1 MLTTKRPSTSPAKRV
16 LFTSACKPIPVFL
29 NRFLSIDDVSYRFI
43 VDQGPFSATADIPC
57 FSLHFLAQNI
67 AAPSVVLEW
76 PTFDELGA
84 ELQSAQYDFVGITC
98 KVIDMD
104 RLAEMIAFIRRVSLH
119 SKIVLGGYGTLALN
133 EPQFIGIRDAVD
145 HVCWTGDGVK
155 FFRGL
160 LGEPTNRGIQAHLP
174 VETVRIPWMAGLG
187 SFFSQGVQAGYL
199 LSALGCVWK
208 CEFCATSAYTGGQT
222 VDVMT
227 PAEIVAS
234 MKWYYR
240 HHQTMKH
247 VFVMDEELLL
257 RKNKVNAIGELIRQD
272 TEFGLEKMTYL
283 AFGTIK
289 AISRWDPEELL
300 LNGVGE
306 VWTGIESKFSYQRKK
321 AEVDQRDL
329 IRGLAAVGIEPQLS
343 WIIGDDCQTTENI
356 QEDIDYLAS
365 FEPTTI
371 QLTTLTALPGTAL
384 FKRLKADNRVP
395 EKLDP
400 GEYHLFGNTMT
411 SLHFTHEERVKI
423 ILQTYQRIY
432 EQLGPSALRALV
444 VYMNGYEFCSR
455 SSNPTLN
462 GPKRTFFRNKIEAG
476 IFQIKLAIELAPA
489 PPARKAMEDLRARY
503 VELFGPIRK
512 SVQKLADRALML
524 AEAEMKRRGSQGSSS
539 VREVPLK
546 RFDYPGQVVEEVSE
560 PVVSTSALIPP
571 SALDSTQDAGAGD

>member
-1 MLTTKRPSTSPAKRV
+1 MRPSTSPAKRV

-67 AAPSVVLEW
+67 GAPSVVLEW
-76 PTFDELGA
+76 PTFEELGA
-84 ELQSAQYDFVGITC
+84 ELQSAHYDFVGITC

-104 RLAEMIAFIRRVSLH
+104 RLAEMIAFIRQVSPH

-160 LGEPTNRGIQAHLP
+160 LEEPTNRGIQAHLP
-174 VETVRIPWMAGLG
+174 VETVRIPWMSGLG
-187 SFFSQGVQAGYL
+187 SFFAGGVQAGYL

-222 VDVMT
+222 VEVMS
-227 PAEIVAS
+227 PAEIVES

-272 TEFGLEKMTYL
+272 PEFGLDKMTYL

-306 VWTGIESKFSYQRKK
+306 VWTGIESKFSYQKKK

-343 WIIGDDCQTTENI
+343 WIIGDDCQTKENI

-371 QLTTLTALPGTAL
+371 QLTTLSALPGTAL
-384 FKRLKADNRVP
+384 FKRLKVDSRVP
-395 EKLDP
+395 DPIEP

-411 SLHFTHEERVKI
+411 SLHFTHEERVNI
-423 ILQTYQRIY
+423 ILATYKRIY
-432 EQLGPSALRALV
+432 EQLGPSALRALG

-455 SSNPTLN
+455 SSNPILN

-476 IFQIKLAIELAPA
+476 IFQTKLAIELAPA
-489 PPARKAMEDLRARY
+489 APARKAMEDLQARY
-503 VELFGPIRK
+503 VELFGPIRR
-512 SVQKLADRALML
+512 SIQKLADRALAL
-524 AEAEMKRRGSQGSSS
+524 AEAEMKRRGGGPSSS

-546 RFDYPGQVVEEVSE
+546 RFDYPGQVVEEIPQ
-560 PVVSTSALIPP
+560 PVVSASDLIPP
-571 SALDSTQDAGAGD
+571 SALASTQNAAVGD